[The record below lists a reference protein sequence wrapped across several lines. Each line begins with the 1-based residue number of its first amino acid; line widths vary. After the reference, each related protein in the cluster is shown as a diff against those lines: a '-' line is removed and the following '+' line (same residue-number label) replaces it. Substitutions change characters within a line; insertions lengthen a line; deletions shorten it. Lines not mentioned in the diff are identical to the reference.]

1 MHCTFN
7 CTFTLVNIYFTMF
20 FEVTIPTHKSGLLYR
35 DKNKKLVG
43 HGGDFHSFTIK
54 IPAAQYCIRVQYTLL
69 WDFLG
74 GEQRPEVEEVTDNS
88 WPQEEEDQPTST
100 TKLITIEVTQIITAE
115 EDVEEE
121 EKEEEGTEVEKEEEK
136 EEVEQEE
143 EEEEEEEEDEGG
155 QNQTQLPQMEKLFD
169 YQLVEQEDIFFSFKV
184 LFKVHSNF

>member
-43 HGGDFHSFTIK
+43 HGGDFYHKNPCCPVLYS
-54 IPAAQYCIRVQYTLL
+54 VQYTLI

-88 WPQEEEDQPTST
+88 WPQEEEEDQPTST

-143 EEEEEEEEDEGG
+143 EEEEEEEEEDEGG
-155 QNQTQLPQMEKLFD
+155 QNQTQPPQTEKLFD
-169 YQLVEQEDIFFSFKV
+169 QQLVEQEDIFFSFKV